1 LIADTSFLIDL
12 MRGQQGAIL
21 KLNEVIERN
30 LGQYIASPTV
40 MELAVGVSLAN
51 LPKKEQDKI
60 DEIIGGFQV
69 LPFDAVSAWRAG
81 IELGKLK
88 KSGVTV
94 DPIDAQI
101 AGIALQNDDVIV
113 TRNIKH
119 FERFKGLRVE
129 GYS

>member
-12 MRGQQGAIL
+12 IRGNQEAINKL
-21 KLNEVIERN
+21 KEIFERN

-40 MELAVGVSLAN
+40 MELAVGVTLAT
-51 LPKKEQDKI
+51 LPRKELQKI
-60 DEIIGGFQV
+60 DEILDGFQI
-69 LPFDAVSAWRAG
+69 LSLDSISAWRAG
-81 IELGKLK
+81 LELGNLK
-88 KSGVTV
+88 RSGVTV

-101 AGIALQNDDVIV
+101 AGIALQHDDIIV

-129 GYS
+129 TYS